1 MLQKI
6 KEDKKVVLMIIL
18 PMNIFIWVFVFY
30 MALFT

>member
-1 MLQKI
+1 MMQKI

-18 PMNIFIWVFVFY
+18 PMNICIWLFVFY